1 MGENLDWS
9 GVPAGLLA
17 EVKRRVAIL
26 EAYLALPKPTKK
38 DRSDAMSQLGVR
50 HAMFYRML
58 RAWKQT
64 RNPAE
69 LPGARR
75 DKCAGRNRKLLPPTV
90 EQIIAEVLVSLG
102 PGARPETI
110 VTEIRARC
118 SAAGVR
124 PPSRMTI
131 RHRRRNAAAVSGA
144 ADG

>member
-1 MGENLDWS
+1 MGDDLDWS
-9 GVPAGLLA
+9 GVPAGLLT

-26 EAYLALPKPTKK
+26 EAYLALTKPTAN
-38 DRSDAMSQLGVR
+38 DRREAMTQLGVR

-58 RAWKQT
+58 RYWKQT
-64 RNPAE
+64 RNPAG

-75 DKCAGRNRKLLPPTV
+75 DKCAGRNRKLLPPTL
-90 EQIIAEVLVSLG
+90 EQIIAEVLASLG
-102 PGARPETI
+102 PSARPEAI
-110 VTEIRARC
+110 VAEVRARC